1 MNRVRL
7 PPCLPRRRIYDGR
20 VPLTGDYEPSSRK
33 WVRDQVERYEATDGR
48 EANTLAGTSRPIVI
62 FTTRGRKSRKI
73 RKFAL
78 MRVEHD
84 GKYAMV
90 GSMGGAPKHPEW
102 YLNLKADPDALMV
115 QDGADRFAPPPASCR
130 VMSARSGGNGRSRP
144 TRRMRTIRRRPTGEF
159 PCSWPSAASNLE
171 LLAQCSIARSTR
183 EDRAW
188 CCRLPR
194 SLADEERVCSSV
206 VQDSGAR
213 SWARGVPPTSSSL
226 AEERTSL
233 LASPQH
239 GGARFPDARSP

>member
-20 VPLTGDYEPSSRK
+20 VPLTGDYEPSSRT

-115 QDGADRFAPPPASCR
+115 QDGADRFRAT
-130 VMSARSGGNGRSRP
+130 ARELQGDERAIWWQRAVEAYP
-144 TRRMRTIRRRPTGEF
+144 TYADYQEKTNRRIPVLLAERRP
-159 PCSWPSAASNLE
+159 
-171 LLAQCSIARSTR
+171 
-183 EDRAW
+183 
-188 CCRLPR
+188 
-194 SLADEERVCSSV
+194 
-206 VQDSGAR
+206 
-213 SWARGVPPTSSSL
+213 
-226 AEERTSL
+226 
-233 LASPQH
+233 
-239 GGARFPDARSP
+239 